1 MTTRT
6 AAFSESIPTWLVILL
21 AAAWILPGLVGHDPW
36 KPDEAYSFGL
46 VYHILQTGDL
56 VVPTLAGEPFM
67 EKPPLF
73 YLTAA
78 LFAKIF
84 SGVLPLHDGA
94 RLASGFYI
102 ALTLLFTGLAARELY
117 GQGRAAVLALL
128 ASLGLA
134 PWAHLLITDTALL
147 AGLALGLYGFA
158 LGMRSHIVGGLCL
171 GTGIGIAFLSKGLL
185 GPGLLGITA
194 LLLPLLHPTWRSRN
208 YLMSLF
214 AAGLAALPWLLLWP
228 IALYLRSPELFSAW
242 LWDNNFGRFLGTSG
256 LGPKQETLFYLRTL
270 PWFTWPTWLLA
281 LWGMWIAGRQSLQQ
295 PANLLPVVL
304 LAVIIAALVSASDA
318 RQVYALPVMLPL
330 ALCAASAL
338 PVVPRKLTVTL
349 FGLSVAAMFLALLF
363 VWGTWWSSGTWLPPG
378 FAGTDP
384 TATPMPRLVSI
395 EGAIAILYSIS
406 GISLIYAIRRMRERV
421 LAGWTLV
428 VTLFLGLSMTLLLGT
443 IDDQKSYR
451 AVMNSLKTAMP
462 AASCVANEG
471 LGEPQ
476 RAMLEYYAGVRTLL
490 QGHPLATQ
498 CDLLLIQEN
507 IAEPK
512 QIDPAIWRM
521 VWEGGRMGGDTQRL
535 RLFRRATAT

>member
-1 MTTRT
+1 MTSRT
-6 AAFSESIPTWLVILL
+6 TASPESIPAWLVVLL

-46 VYHILQTGDL
+46 VYHILQSGDL

-78 LFAKIF
+78 LFAKLF

-128 ASLGLA
+128 ACLGLA

-158 LGMRSHIVGGLCL
+158 LGMRRHLLGGLCL
-171 GTGIGIAFLSKGLL
+171 GTGIGLAFLSKGLL
-185 GPGLLGITA
+185 GPGLLSITA
-194 LLLPLLHPTWRSRN
+194 LLLPLLHPTWRSRD
-208 YLMSLF
+208 YPVSLLV
-214 AAGLAALPWLLLWP
+214 AGIAALPWLLVWP
-228 IALYLRSPELFSAW
+228 IALYSRSPELFSVW
-242 LWDNNFGRFLGTSG
+242 LWDNNFGRFFGTSG
-256 LGPKQETLFYLRTL
+256 LGPRHETLFYLRTL

-281 LWGMWIAGRQSLQQ
+281 LWGIWIGGRQGLRQ
-295 PANLLPVVL
+295 PANLLPL
-304 LAVIIAALVSASDA
+304 AMLAVTLVALVSASEA
-318 RQVYALPVMLPL
+318 RQVYALPVMLSL

-338 PVVPRKLTVTL
+338 PAVPRKPAAIL
-349 FGLSVAAMFLALLF
+349 FGLSVAAALLVLLF
-363 VWGTWWSSGTWLPPG
+363 VWGTWWSAEIRLSLGI
-378 FAGTDP
+378 AGVGP
-384 TATPMPRLVSI
+384 AAAPVPRLVST
-395 EGAIAILYSIS
+395 EGLIALLYSI
-406 GISLIYAIRRMRERV
+406 GGVYLIYATRRLREHV
-421 LAGWTLV
+421 LAGWALAII
-428 VTLFLGLSMTLLLGT
+428 LFLGLSMTLLLDS

-462 AASCVANEG
+462 AASCITNEG

-476 RAMLEYYAGVRTLL
+476 RALLEYYAGVRTLR
-490 QGHPLATQ
+490 QGHPQATQ
-498 CDLLLIQEN
+498 CELLLIQEN
-507 IAEPK
+507 ISEPK
-512 QIDPAIWRM
+512 QIDPATWRM
-521 VWEGGRMGGDTQRL
+521 IWEGGRRGGDTQRL
-535 RLFRRATAT
+535 RLFQRVVAA